1 MVVAYFWRIKPS
13 KIPFALLSIALNR
26 LFLFWD
32 RNVGFHK
39 SLGVGKGETFT
50 PRDADPLSWGLI
62 AVVKDIEAFDH
73 SPVISLWRKNS
84 VNEFRAVL
92 SPISSH
98 GKWARKD
105 PFSKLIGRSGS
116 GAIHASESENL
127 QKWNGPVVA
136 ITRARIKW
144 HQNFRFWR
152 SVPPVTISLKSADGL
167 INAIGIGEA
176 PIGLQGTFSLWES
189 ASAVRDFAYRGQ
201 AHQKAIADTAR
212 YKWYSEE
219 LFARFAL
226 LEKRGLIK

>member
-1 MVVAYFWRIKPS
+1 MVIAYFWRIKPS
-13 KIPFALLSIALNR
+13 RIPFALVSMALNR

-32 RNVGFHK
+32 KNVGFHK

-62 AVVKDIEAFDH
+62 AVVDDIEAFDR

-105 PFSKLIGRSGS
+105 PFSSELNDVDARESIKAWSG
-116 GAIHASESENL
+116 
-127 QKWNGPVVA
+127 QVVA

-152 SVPPVTISLKSADGL
+152 SVPPVTISLKSAEGL
-167 INAIGIGEA
+167 VSAIGIGEA
-176 PIGLQGTFSLWES
+176 PIGLQGTFSLWQS
-189 ASAVRDFAYRGQ
+189 AAAVRDFAYRGQ

-212 YKWYSEE
+212 YNWYSEE
-219 LFARFAL
+219 LFARFAV
-226 LEKRGLIK
+226 LEQRGLIK